1 MKHTFFLI
9 AFFSFLSTIVAQ
21 NDLVFNQVILLE
33 LSNSSSTYTVPEGKV
48 WKVTYGQGGTNF
60 NVNGEMWS
68 CGTLGSHKNTPIWFP
83 AGSVFSRTPNG
94 SSPSGSSS
102 VIVLNILEFN
112 LVALSSSGGGSS
124 SDSGFSSEGLEFS
137 NVINFESSQIS
148 TSGGNGGVT
157 TYTAGNFTIPD
168 GKVWKITSIMVTRQG
183 LGSTTVNLGP
193 CTCSGIINNTMV
205 YDNNVNVSG
214 LDSQIYTPYWLT
226 AGNHTLK
233 ISDNNSASASER
245 FIISYS
251 AIEYNLP
258 E

>member
-9 AFFSFLSTIVAQ
+9 AFFSFLSTSVAQ

-33 LSNSSSTYTVPEGKV
+33 LSNSSSTNTVPEGKV

-83 AGSVFSRTPNG
+83 AGSVFTRTPNG
-94 SSPSGSSS
+94 SNPSGSSS
-102 VIVLNILEFN
+102 VDVLNILEFN
-112 LVALSSSGGGSS
+112 LVALSSSGGGSG
-124 SDSGFSSEGLEFS
+124 SGTGLGTEGLELS
-137 NVINFESSQIS
+137 NVISFESNLI
-148 TSGGNGGVT
+148 TTPSGGGGS
-157 TYTAGNFTIPD
+157 YIAGNFTIPD
-168 GKVWKITSIMVTRQG
+168 GKVWKIVSAVVTG
-183 LGSTTVNLGP
+183 KAGP
-193 CTCSGIINNTMV
+193 NGYLSACQCSGFIDNTMV
-205 YDNNVNVSG
+205 FYSDYKLNLYG
-214 LDSQIYTPYWLT
+214 TDSYTYTPYWLT

-233 ISDNNSASASER
+233 ISDGPSGAASGFTFLMS
-245 FIISYS
+245 FS

>member
-33 LSNSSSTYTVPEGKV
+33 LSNSSSTFTVPEGKV
-48 WKVTYGQGGTNF
+48 WKVTYGQGGDNF
-60 NVNGEMWS
+60 TVNGEMWS
-68 CGTLGSHKNTPIWFP
+68 LGRLGSHKNTPIWFP
-83 AGSVFSRTPNG
+83 AGSIFTRTPTNG
-94 SSPSGSSS
+94 ADPSF
-102 VIVLNILEFN
+102 VLSILEFN

-124 SDSGFSSEGLEFS
+124 SGSGFSSEGLEFS

-205 YDNNVNVSG
+205 YDSNINFSG
-214 LDSQIYTPYWLT
+214 LSSQKYTPYWLT

-233 ISDNNSASASER
+233 ISDNNSASATEI